1 MSNYKTV
8 FFTLGILQIILGI
21 SMVFPIIIQ
30 IIFDELDSSFIGASL
45 ITIIFGTL
53 FFLSNLDHDKKLS
66 LQNAFLLTA
75 LSWLSIAVFSSLP
88 FIFSNLN
95 LSITDSFFESMSGI
109 TTTGSTIITDL
120 NSSPKAILLW
130 RALLQWLGGIGIIVM
145 AITLMPIMNVGGMQ
159 LFKVSSSD
167 ASEKILPKTKEITLR
182 LILIYLILTFLCS
195 FFYNIF
201 GMEFFDSLTH
211 SMTTIATGGFSNY
224 NESIGYFNNIK
235 IEIISMVFIILGS
248 IPFISYIKFLS
259 GKKNIFYT
267 DTQIKSF
274 IKIIFYSIVILF
286 FYLTIFNKSF
296 SDVSLRSIS
305 FNVISILTGTGYVT
319 QNFDDWGSFP
329 LIYFLI
335 LMFIGGCAGST
346 ACGIKIFRVQI
357 LYLFLKNQLKKIIY
371 PRGIFIIKYDNNNVN
386 EKFMASIIAFI
397 YLYIIIFFIIT
408 TMLSLSGLDFTT
420 SISGAATSIS
430 NVGPG
435 LGELIGPNNDPGATF
450 DTTCPWRCIGGNTS
464 FSDQDCE
471 EDDAGIYTAVG
482 HAQYDGW
489 CHADS
494 DSPAVIIPTTSSYCC
509 EWETDFEEY
518 EDGQFLY
525 GTCKEYN
532 DGFDGIQKN
541 TSKKISFDNNNL
553 NNSLFFKSQ
562 IILYENPKE
571 VDQGYID
578 TIDYTNTAIIISHTN
593 LTSGSRIKKY
603 FDTHKF
609 YILNIL
615 YHLQ

>member
-195 FFYNIF
+195 FFYNIC
-201 GMEFFDSLTH
+201 GMKFFDSLTH

-235 IEIISMVFIILGS
+235 IEIIAMIFIILGS

-319 QNFDDWGSFP
+319 QNFDNWGSFP

-408 TMLSLSGLDFTT
+408 AMLTLSGLDFTT

-435 LGELIGPNNDPGATF
+435 LGELIGPN
-450 DTTCPWRCIGGNTS
+450 GNFSQLPDFSKWVLS
-464 FSDQDCE
+464 FGMILGRLE
-471 EDDAGIYTAVG
+471 LFAILVL
-482 HAQYDGW
+482 
-489 CHADS
+489 
-494 DSPAVIIPTTSSYCC
+494 
-509 EWETDFEEY
+509 
-518 EDGQFLY
+518 FLP
-525 GTCKEYN
+525 
-532 DGFDGIQKN
+532 
-541 TSKKISFDNNNL
+541 SFW
-553 NNSLFFKSQ
+553 Q
-562 IILYENPKE
+562 
-571 VDQGYID
+571 
-578 TIDYTNTAIIISHTN
+578 
-593 LTSGSRIKKY
+593 R
-603 FDTHKF
+603 
-609 YILNIL
+609 
-615 YHLQ
+615 